1 MGDRQDIDAL
11 LIGALYGELDADDQ
25 ARLDAHLTAHPGDRA
40 AMDEL
45 ARTRAHVRE
54 GLARLPEAE
63 PAPAIS
69 TLLLREA
76 ARRAPRRAPARDSG
90 GGVLGWLAGLFRPVA
105 AHPALAGA
113 LTLAVV
119 AGTAGI
125 LHERGKVGSQPS
137 AVATID
143 ETTAAPA
150 EPADGDS
157 PRAEAPAPVADP
169 GARPTEAYQVGLL
182 DSEGSGSASSAGAY
196 RLRQDVAGGRGATLT
211 LDGKAADTGGKAVGV
226 PAGHH
231 RVAVAGAHGTGSTQ
245 KAPARPAKKG
255 ALHNA
260 GYVEVQTRE
269 PQLKSLDDDRAPR
282 SRDLAKNEVA
292 KPAPRVSAGMAG
304 DAVAAPAPPPP
315 PAQGQAPAYDK
326 NKDATLDE
334 WAKVQ
339 HARLVGL
346 VRDGK
351 CVEAGKLGNE
361 IAQRAPEYY
370 AAHVEHDRAVRQ
382 CKQYIDQEKRKSA
395 TERSKSRARNAPEA
409 DMAAPVN

>member
-25 ARLDAHLTAHPGDRA
+25 ARLDAHLAAHPADQA

-69 TLLLREA
+69 TLLIREA
-76 ARRAPRRAPARDSG
+76 ARRAPRRAAAGSG

-119 AGTAGI
+119 AGAAGI

-137 AVATID
+137 AVATVD
-143 ETTAAPA
+143 ETTAVPA
-150 EPADGDS
+150 EAADGES
-157 PRAEAPAPVADP
+157 PRAEAPASAAAP
-169 GARPTEAYQVGLL
+169 GARPAEAYQVGLL
-182 DSEGSGSASSAGAY
+182 DSEGSGSAAGAGDLH
-196 RLRQDVAGGRGATLT
+196 LRQDVAGGRGATLT
-211 LDGKAADTGGKAVGV
+211 LDGKAADTGGKDVGL

-245 KAPARPAKKG
+245 KAPARPAKK
-255 ALHNA
+255 AAHHDT
-260 GYVEVQTRE
+260 GYVEVQTAE
-269 PQLKSLDDDRAPR
+269 PQLKSLDDNRAPR
-282 SRDLAKNEVA
+282 SRDLAKGEVA
-292 KPAPRVSAGMAG
+292 KPSPRVSAGPAG
-304 DAVAAPAPPPP
+304 DAVAPSPPPP
-315 PAQGQAPAYDK
+315 PAQAPAYDK
-326 NKDATLDE
+326 NKDAKLDE

-339 HARLVGL
+339 HARLVSL

-361 IAQRAPEYY
+361 IAERAPQYY
-370 AAHVEHDRAVRQ
+370 AAHVEHDRAIRQ

-395 TERSKSRARNAPEA
+395 TERYKSRARNAPEA
-409 DMAAPVN
+409 DMAPAN